1 MSKLF
6 KRTLI
11 IMIILF
17 AIIAMT
23 TAISTGWNLYN
34 DLIAEYKSKGTAIAR
49 SIASSSV
56 ETLLN
61 REVSTVQAMIDQ
73 FTEILGVSYVFV
85 VDNQG
90 EIISH
95 TFVPMVPREI
105 LQIKGS
111 KLDASRDV
119 RIEGKG
125 EFIDISFP
133 IVEGTVGVVHVGM
146 DKGIIFSQLRAG
158 MLRQLSLLTIIF
170 IISVI
175 FAYMFVNKI
184 SQPLN
189 KLTDYSRK
197 LASHDFTATVDIKS
211 QDEIGMLA
219 ETMKSMAMDLSE
231 VFERYELALKD
242 AIVEL
247 QDTLAYL
254 TAVIDNMADGLL
266 VTDTDGVIN
275 HVNPALSLM
284 FHMREADMIGK
295 NCRDIFGIELSELV
309 EKSRKHPDEAFT
321 TGIKLAE
328 GKFGQAVA
336 TGIHKDSFETEDVH
350 EKGIGSVILIR
361 DITAEK
367 EIDQMKTDFIST
379 VSHELRTPLT
389 SVLGFTEIIEKRLE
403 ENVFP
408 LIKPMDQGVIATIK
422 RIRNNIKIILSEGER
437 LTALINDVLDIS
449 KLEAGKVEWK
459 MEKIHVQDL
468 IEHAR
473 FATSSLFEQ
482 KKLEFRQYI
491 EPRLPEI
498 VGDRDRLIQV
508 LINLFSNA
516 VKFTEQGHIL
526 CQATKSDNEVLVS
539 ITDTGFGITEEDL
552 TSVFE
557 KFKQAGDT
565 LTDKPRG
572 TGLGLPICRQIIE
585 YHGGKIWAESHPGK
599 GSMFSFTLPVLSALS
614 PTKGKAGFLDY
625 KKSKIQS

>member
-6 KRTLI
+6 KKTLL

-34 DLIAEYKSKGTAIAR
+34 DLIVEYKSKGTAIAR

-61 REVSTVQAMIDQ
+61 REPSTVQAMIDQ

-95 TFVPMVPREI
+95 TFIPMIPHEVLLLKKAKTEET
-105 LQIKGS
+105 
-111 KLDASRDV
+111 RDI

-125 EFIDISFP
+125 DFIDISYP

-158 MLRQLSLLTIIF
+158 MLRQLSLLSIIF
-170 IISVI
+170 IISVV
-175 FAYMFVNKI
+175 FAYIFVNKI

-211 QDEIGMLA
+211 QDEVGMLA
-219 ETMKSMAMDLSE
+219 DTMKSMAMDLSE

-266 VTDTDGVIN
+266 VTDTDGIIN

-295 NCRDIFGIELSELV
+295 NCRDIFGVELAELV
-309 EKSRKHPDEAFT
+309 EQSRKHPDEAFT
-321 TGIKLAE
+321 TEIKLAG

-336 TGIHKDSFETEDVH
+336 TGIHKDSLETEEMH
-350 EKGIGSVILIR
+350 GKGIGSVILIR
-361 DITAEK
+361 DVTAEK

-408 LIKPMDQGVIATIK
+408 LIKSADQGVSSIIK

-459 MEKIHVQDL
+459 MEKIQVSDL

-482 KKLEFRQYI
+482 KKLEFKQYI
-491 EPRLPEI
+491 EPGLPEI
-498 VGDRDRLIQV
+498 MGDRDRLIQV
-508 LINLFSNA
+508 LINLLSNA
-516 VKFTEQGHIL
+516 VKFTDTGHVF
-526 CQATKSDNEVLVS
+526 CQATNSGSEIVVS
-539 ITDTGFGITEEDL
+539 IADTGSGIGKEDL
-552 TSVFE
+552 ASVFE

-572 TGLGLPICRQIIE
+572 TGLGLPICKQIIE
-585 YHGGKIWAESHPGK
+585 YHGGRIWAESESAR
-599 GSMFSFTLPVLSALS
+599 GSTFSFSLPIVSS
-614 PTKGKAGFLDY
+614 PPVKGFPGTWEYENTKLH
-625 KKSKIQS
+625 S